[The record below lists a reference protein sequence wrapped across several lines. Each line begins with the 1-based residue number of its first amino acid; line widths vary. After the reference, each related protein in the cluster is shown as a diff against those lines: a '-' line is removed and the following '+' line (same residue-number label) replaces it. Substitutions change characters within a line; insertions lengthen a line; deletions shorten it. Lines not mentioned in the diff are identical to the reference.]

1 MSDPT
6 KRTKPTSGGPAPR
19 GRLDRAPAARYATGA
34 DGPAAG
40 SPVPERERAVR
51 AVALAALVALIG
63 GIILFII
70 GNLDL
75 GAGLLALSAAVGW
88 TTAIALADG
97 RRGAGGYPR
106 GPARI
111 VIAVALATVAAGGA
125 FLALGVYAILEGGV
139 LSPIDYLAQRFGPF
153 VLLDILAAAAAAAFR
168 AR

>member
-6 KRTKPTSGGPAPR
+6 KRTKPSSGVPEPR
-19 GRLDRAPAARYATGA
+19 DRLDRPPAARYGTVAAGPA
-34 DGPAAG
+34 DGPA
-40 SPVPERERAVR
+40 VPERVRAVR
-51 AVALAALVALIG
+51 AVALAAVVALIG
-63 GIILFII
+63 GIILFVI

-97 RRGAGGYPR
+97 RRGSGGYPR

-125 FLALGVYAILEGGV
+125 FLALGIYAIVEGGV
-139 LSPIDYLAQRFGPF
+139 LSPIDYLAQRFGPL
-153 VLLDILAAAAAAAFR
+153 VLLAVLATAAAAAFR